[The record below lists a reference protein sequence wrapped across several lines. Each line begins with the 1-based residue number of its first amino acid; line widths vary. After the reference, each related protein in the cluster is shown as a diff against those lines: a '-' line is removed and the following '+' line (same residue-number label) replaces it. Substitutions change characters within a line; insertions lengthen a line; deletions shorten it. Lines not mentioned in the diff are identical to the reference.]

1 MQNEVLKT
9 MSAKKVNKPTRLQQT
24 YRDQVI
30 AALREQFGYKNVNQ
44 VPRLEKVVLNVGLG
58 EAVQDSKVVDG
69 AMEDLSKIT
78 GQRPTVR
85 RARKAIANFKLRK
98 GLPIGVAVTLRRDR
112 MFEFVDRFF
121 NVALPR
127 VRDFRGVPRN
137 AFDGQGNYTMGIH
150 EQMIFPEIDLEKT
163 KVRGLNISFVTSAK
177 TDEEGRALLEQL
189 GMPFRK

>member
-1 MQNEVLKT
+1 
-9 MSAKKVNKPTRLQQT
+9 MSAKKVNKPTRLQQM

-30 AALREQFGYKNVNQ
+30 AALRDQFGYKNVNQ